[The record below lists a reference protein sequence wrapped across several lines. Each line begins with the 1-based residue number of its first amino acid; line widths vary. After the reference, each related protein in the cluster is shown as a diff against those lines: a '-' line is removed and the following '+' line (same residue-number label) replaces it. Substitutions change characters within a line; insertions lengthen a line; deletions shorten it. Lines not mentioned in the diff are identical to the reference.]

1 MLTVHGMPTVMTVAN
16 AIRAFDCAET
26 HGEQSIRSPP
36 SQTCRERRW
45 FFRKPA
51 DISEVDPVT
60 FRGSVD
66 VHALPRL
73 LIPVETAPG
82 ETRVAATPDTV
93 KKFVSLGCNV
103 TVERGAGSASGYLDD
118 SYGANG
124 AELADPGDGA
134 SWSAADALLCV
145 QSPSEVSL
153 GRLRKGALV
162 VGLLAPYDNGGL
174 TANLQ
179 RSGLSAM
186 ALELLPRISR
196 AQSADALSSQAN
208 IAGYKSVLLAS
219 AALDRYFPML
229 MTAAGTVQPAR
240 VVILG
245 AGVAGLQ
252 AVATARR
259 LGAVVYVSDIRPA
272 VKEQVESLGG
282 RFIEPPE
289 MDDKPAES
297 GGYAKQASDA
307 FLAAQRQQLSDQLA
321 EADVAIC
328 TAQVPGRQAPRLI
341 SEDMLDRM
349 RPGAVVVDLAV
360 AQGGNC
366 AGTVPGQTVERK
378 GVKLIGGNDLPCT
391 VPNHASALYA
401 RNLVALLE
409 PTLKDSSLS
418 LDLDDELI
426 AGCLIA
432 QDGTI
437 RRGDVLTPGAN

>member
-1 MLTVHGMPTVMTVAN
+1 MVV
-16 AIRAFDCAET
+16 F
-26 HGEQSIRSPP
+26 
-36 SQTCRERRW
+36 
-45 FFRKPA
+45 
-51 DISEVDPVT
+51 
-60 FRGSVD
+60 
-66 VHALPRL
+66 ALPRL
-73 LIPVETAPG
+73 LIPVESTPG

-93 KKFVSLGCNV
+93 KKFISLGCSV
-103 TVERGAGSASGYLDD
+103 AVECGAGTPSGYLDD
-118 SYGANG
+118 AYAEQGADLVEKG
-124 AELADPGDGA
+124 DTSAWGQADV
-134 SWSAADALLCV
+134 LLCV
-145 QSPSEVSL
+145 QSPSAATL
-153 GRLRKGALV
+153 ARLRQGALV
-162 VGLLAPYDNGGL
+162 VGLLSPYANEEL
-174 TANLQ
+174 TAALK

-229 MTAAGTVQPAR
+229 MTAAGTVQPAK

-272 VKEQVESLGG
+272 VKEQVESLGA

-289 MDDKPAES
+289 MEDKPSES

-328 TAQVPGRQAPRLI
+328 TAQVPGRRAPRLI

-366 AGTVPGQTVERK
+366 ADTVPGQTVDRK
-378 GVKLIGGNDLPCT
+378 GVKLIGGNDLPCS

-409 PTLKDSSLS
+409 PTLKDGVLS
-418 LDLDDELI
+418 LDPEDELI

-432 QDGTI
+432 QDGSI

>member
-1 MLTVHGMPTVMTVAN
+1 MP
-16 AIRAFDCAET
+16 I
-26 HGEQSIRSPP
+26 
-36 SQTCRERRW
+36 
-45 FFRKPA
+45 
-51 DISEVDPVT
+51 
-60 FRGSVD
+60 
-66 VHALPRL
+66 L
-73 LIPVETAPG
+73 LIPAESAAG
-82 ETRVAATPDTV
+82 ETRVAASPETV
-93 KKFVSLGCNV
+93 KKFTALGCRV
-103 TVERGAGSASGYLDD
+103 VLEKGAGQSSGFLDQAY
-118 SYGANG
+118 SEAG
-124 AELADPGDGA
+124 AELVTCGDNTAWSQADV
-134 SWSAADALLCV
+134 LLCV
-145 QSPSEVSL
+145 QSPSANALSQ
-153 GRLRKGALV
+153 LRRGALV
-162 VGLLAPYDNGGL
+162 VGLLSPY
-174 TANLQ
+174 ANAELAGVLQ
-179 RSGLSAM
+179 QAGLSAM

-272 VKEQVESLGG
+272 VKEQVESLGA
-282 RFIEPPE
+282 RFIDPPE
-289 MDDKPAES
+289 IDDKPAES

-328 TAQVPGRQAPRLI
+328 TAQVPGRRAPRLI

-366 AGTVPGQTVERK
+366 AETLPSQTVDRN
-378 GVKLIGGNDLPCT
+378 GVKLIGANDLPCT
-391 VPNHASALYA
+391 VPNHASAMFA
-401 RNLVALLE
+401 RNLLALLQ
-409 PTLKDSSLS
+409 PTLKDGQLT
-418 LDLDDELI
+418 LDSEDELI
-426 AGCLIA
+426 AGCLIS

>member
-1 MLTVHGMPTVMTVAN
+1 M
-16 AIRAFDCAET
+16 
-26 HGEQSIRSPP
+26 
-36 SQTCRERRW
+36 
-45 FFRKPA
+45 
-51 DISEVDPVT
+51 
-60 FRGSVD
+60 D
-66 VHALPRL
+66 VFALPRL
-73 LIPVETAPG
+73 LIPVESTPG
-82 ETRVAATPDTV
+82 ETRIAATPDTV
-93 KKFVSLGCNV
+93 KKFISLGCSV
-103 TVERGAGSASGYLDD
+103 SVECGAGVASGYLDAAYSD
-118 SYGANG
+118 QGATLVAAGDANTWSQ
-124 AELADPGDGA
+124 ADI
-134 SWSAADALLCV
+134 LLCV
-145 QSPSEVSL
+145 QPPSSDNL
-153 GRLRKGALV
+153 RRLHQGALV
-162 VGLLAPYDNGGL
+162 VGLMAPY
-174 TANLQ
+174 ANAALATTLQ
-179 RSGLSAM
+179 QAGLSAM

-219 AALDRYFPML
+219 SALDRYFPML
-229 MTAAGTVQPAR
+229 MTAAGTVQPAK

-272 VKEQVESLGG
+272 VKEQVESLGA
-282 RFIEPPE
+282 RFIEPPQT
-289 MDDKPAES
+289 DDNPAES

-328 TAQVPGRQAPRLI
+328 TAQVPGRSAPRLI

-366 AGTVPGQTVERK
+366 ADTVPGQTVDRK

-409 PTLKDSSLS
+409 PTMKDGQFS

>member
-1 MLTVHGMPTVMTVAN
+1 MVV
-16 AIRAFDCAET
+16 F
-26 HGEQSIRSPP
+26 
-36 SQTCRERRW
+36 
-45 FFRKPA
+45 
-51 DISEVDPVT
+51 
-60 FRGSVD
+60 
-66 VHALPRL
+66 ALPRL
-73 LIPVETAPG
+73 LIPVESTPG

-93 KKFVSLGCNV
+93 KKFVSLGCSV
-103 TVERGAGSASGYLDD
+103 AVECGAGTPSGYLDEA
-118 SYGANG
+118 YAEQGADLIEKG
-124 AELADPGDGA
+124 DTLAWGQ
-134 SWSAADALLCV
+134 ADVLLCV
-145 QSPSEVSL
+145 QSPSAATL
-153 GRLRKGALV
+153 ARLRQGALV
-162 VGLLAPYDNGGL
+162 VGLLSPYANEEL
-174 TANLQ
+174 TAALK

-229 MTAAGTVQPAR
+229 MTAAGTVQPAK

-272 VKEQVESLGG
+272 VKEQVESLGA

-289 MDDKPAES
+289 MEDKPSES

-328 TAQVPGRQAPRLI
+328 TAQVPGRRAPRLI

-366 AGTVPGQTVERK
+366 ADTVPGKTVDRK
-378 GVKLIGGNDLPCT
+378 GVKLIGGNDLPCS

-409 PTLKDSSLS
+409 PTLKDGVLS
-418 LDLDDELI
+418 LDPEDELI

>member
-1 MLTVHGMPTVMTVAN
+1 M
-16 AIRAFDCAET
+16 I
-26 HGEQSIRSPP
+26 
-36 SQTCRERRW
+36 
-45 FFRKPA
+45 
-51 DISEVDPVT
+51 
-60 FRGSVD
+60 
-66 VHALPRL
+66 LPRL
-73 LIPVETAPG
+73 LIPVETAAA
-82 ETRVAATPDTV
+82 ETRVAASPETV
-93 KKFVSLGCNV
+93 KKFIGLGCSV
-103 TVERGAGSASGYLDD
+103 AIERGAGASAGFVD
-118 SYGANG
+118 SAYTEAG
-124 AELADPGDGA
+124 AELV
-134 SWSAADALLCV
+134 SVADAQAWGQADLLLCV
-145 QSPSEVSL
+145 QTPAAQHL
-153 GRLRKGALV
+153 ARLRRGALV
-162 VGLLAPYDNGGL
+162 VGLLSPYSNQAL
-174 TANLQ
+174 ASSLQ
-179 RSGLSAM
+179 NCGLSAM

-208 IAGYKSVLLAS
+208 IAGYKSVLLAA

-229 MTAAGTVQPAR
+229 MTAAGTVQPAK

-259 LGAVVYVSDIRPA
+259 LGAVVFVSDIRPA
-272 VKEQVESLGG
+272 VKEQVESLGA

-289 MDDKPAES
+289 LEDKPSES
-297 GGYAKQASDA
+297 GGYAKQASEA

-349 RPGAVVVDLAV
+349 RPGSVVVDLAV

-366 AGTVPGQTVERK
+366 ADTKPSQTVDRK
-378 GVKLIGGNDLPCT
+378 GVKLVGANDLPCT

-401 RNLVALLE
+401 RNLLALLE
-409 PTLKDSSLS
+409 PTLKDGQLS
-418 LDLDDELI
+418 LDTDDELI

-432 QDGTI
+432 QDGSI

>member
-1 MLTVHGMPTVMTVAN
+1 VVV
-16 AIRAFDCAET
+16 F
-26 HGEQSIRSPP
+26 
-36 SQTCRERRW
+36 
-45 FFRKPA
+45 
-51 DISEVDPVT
+51 
-60 FRGSVD
+60 
-66 VHALPRL
+66 ALPRL
-73 LIPVETAPG
+73 LIPVESTPG
-82 ETRVAATPDTV
+82 ENRVAATPDTV
-93 KKFVSLGCNV
+93 KKFISLGCSV
-103 TVERGAGSASGYLDD
+103 AVERGAGTPSGYLDEAYAEQGADLIGTGD
-118 SYGANG
+118 SSAWSQ
-124 AELADPGDGA
+124 ADV
-134 SWSAADALLCV
+134 LLCV
-145 QSPSEVSL
+145 QSPSAVTL
-153 GRLRKGALV
+153 ALLRQGALV
-162 VGLLAPYDNGGL
+162 VGLLSPYANEEL
-174 TANLQ
+174 TAALK

-229 MTAAGTVQPAR
+229 MTAAGTVQPAK

-272 VKEQVESLGG
+272 VKEQVESLGA

-289 MDDKPAES
+289 MEDKPSES

-328 TAQVPGRQAPRLI
+328 TAQVPGRRAPRLI

-366 AGTVPGQTVERK
+366 ADTVPGQTVDRK
-378 GVKLIGGNDLPCT
+378 GVKLIGGNDLPCS

-409 PTLKDSSLS
+409 PTLKDGVLS
-418 LDLDDELI
+418 LDPEDELI

>member
-1 MLTVHGMPTVMTVAN
+1 MVV
-16 AIRAFDCAET
+16 F
-26 HGEQSIRSPP
+26 
-36 SQTCRERRW
+36 
-45 FFRKPA
+45 
-51 DISEVDPVT
+51 
-60 FRGSVD
+60 
-66 VHALPRL
+66 ALPRL
-73 LIPVETAPG
+73 LIPVESTPG

-93 KKFVSLGCNV
+93 KKFISLGCSV
-103 TVERGAGSASGYLDD
+103 AVECGAGTPSGYLDEA
-118 SYGANG
+118 YAEQGADLI
-124 AELADPGDGA
+124 ETGDTS
-134 SWSAADALLCV
+134 SWSQADVLLCV
-145 QSPSEVSL
+145 QSPSAATL
-153 GRLRKGALV
+153 ARLRQGALV
-162 VGLLAPYDNGGL
+162 VGLLSPYANEEL
-174 TANLQ
+174 TAALK

-219 AALDRYFPML
+219 AALDRDFPML
-229 MTAAGTVQPAR
+229 MTAAGTVQPAK

-272 VKEQVESLGG
+272 VKEQVESLGA

-289 MDDKPAES
+289 MEDKPSES

-328 TAQVPGRQAPRLI
+328 TAQVPGRRAPRLI

-366 AGTVPGQTVERK
+366 ADTVPGKTVDRK
-378 GVKLIGGNDLPCT
+378 GVKLIGGNDLPCS

-409 PTLKDSSLS
+409 PTLKDGVLS
-418 LDLDDELI
+418 LDPEDELI

>member
-1 MLTVHGMPTVMTVAN
+1 MVV
-16 AIRAFDCAET
+16 F
-26 HGEQSIRSPP
+26 
-36 SQTCRERRW
+36 
-45 FFRKPA
+45 
-51 DISEVDPVT
+51 
-60 FRGSVD
+60 
-66 VHALPRL
+66 ALPRL
-73 LIPVETAPG
+73 LIPVESTPG

-93 KKFVSLGCNV
+93 KKFISLGCSV
-103 TVERGAGSASGYLDD
+103 AVECGAGTPSGYLDEA
-118 SYGANG
+118 YAEQGADLIEKG
-124 AELADPGDGA
+124 DTSAWSQADV
-134 SWSAADALLCV
+134 LLCV
-145 QSPSEVSL
+145 QVPSAATL
-153 GRLRKGALV
+153 ARLRQGALV
-162 VGLLAPYDNGGL
+162 VGLLSPYANEEL
-174 TANLQ
+174 TAALK

-229 MTAAGTVQPAR
+229 MTAAGTVQPAK

-272 VKEQVESLGG
+272 VKEQVESLGA

-289 MDDKPAES
+289 MEDKPSES

-328 TAQVPGRQAPRLI
+328 TAQVPGRRAPRLI

-366 AGTVPGQTVERK
+366 ADTVPGQTVDRK
-378 GVKLIGGNDLPCT
+378 GVKLIGGNDLPCS

-409 PTLKDSSLS
+409 PTLKDGVLS
-418 LDLDDELI
+418 LDPEDELI

>member
-1 MLTVHGMPTVMTVAN
+1 M
-16 AIRAFDCAET
+16 
-26 HGEQSIRSPP
+26 S
-36 SQTCRERRW
+36 RR
-45 FFRKPA
+45 
-51 DISEVDPVT
+51 
-60 FRGSVD
+60 
-66 VHALPRL
+66 
-73 LIPVETAPG
+73 
-82 ETRVAATPDTV
+82 PDTV
-93 KKFVSLGCNV
+93 KKFLSFGCDAY
-103 TVERGAGSASGYLDD
+103 VERGAGTPSGYLDQAYAD
-118 SYGANG
+118 WGALLI
-124 AELADPGDGA
+124 EPGD
-134 SWSAADALLCV
+134 AAGWFQTDIVLCV
-145 QSPSEVSL
+145 QPPSDASL
-153 GRLRKGALV
+153 ARLRQGALV
-162 VGLLAPYDNGGL
+162 VGLLSPYSNEEL
-174 TANLQ
+174 TASLK
-179 RSGLSAM
+179 RGSISAM

-229 MTAAGTVQPAR
+229 MTAAGTVQPAK

-272 VKEQVESLGG
+272 VKEQVESLGA

-289 MDDKPAES
+289 MDDKPSES

-328 TAQVPGRQAPRLI
+328 TAQVPGRRAPRLI

-366 AGTVPGQTVERK
+366 ANTVPGETVDRK
-378 GVKLIGGNDLPCT
+378 GVKLIGGNDLPCS

-409 PTLKDSSLS
+409 PTLKDGDLK
-418 LDLDDELI
+418 LDLEDELI

-437 RRGDVLTPGAN
+437 RRGDVLTWSQLMFIEFSGCCCWAAFLALSSWGRCPLRCTPLMSGANAISGITVLAALT

>member
-1 MLTVHGMPTVMTVAN
+1 MVV
-16 AIRAFDCAET
+16 F
-26 HGEQSIRSPP
+26 
-36 SQTCRERRW
+36 
-45 FFRKPA
+45 
-51 DISEVDPVT
+51 
-60 FRGSVD
+60 
-66 VHALPRL
+66 ALPRL
-73 LIPVETAPG
+73 LIPVESTPG
-82 ETRVAATPDTV
+82 ENRVAATPDTV
-93 KKFVSLGCNV
+93 KKFISLGCSV
-103 TVERGAGSASGYLDD
+103 AVERGAGTFSGYLDEA
-118 SYGANG
+118 Y
-124 AELADPGDGA
+124 AELGADLIEMGDINA
-134 SWSAADALLCV
+134 WNQVDVLLCV
-145 QSPSEVSL
+145 QSPSPVIL
-153 GRLRKGALV
+153 ARLRQGALV
-162 VGLLAPYDNGGL
+162 VGLLSPFATEKL
-174 TANLQ
+174 TAGLKQ
-179 RSGLSAM
+179 SGLSAM

-229 MTAAGTVQPAR
+229 MTAAGTVQPAK

-272 VKEQVESLGG
+272 VKEQVESLGA

-289 MDDKPAES
+289 MEDKPSES

-328 TAQVPGRQAPRLI
+328 TAQVPGRRAPRLI

-366 AGTVPGQTVERK
+366 ADTVPGETVDRK
-378 GVKLIGGNDLPCT
+378 GVKLIGGNDLPCS

-409 PTLKDSSLS
+409 PTLKDGVLS
-418 LDLDDELI
+418 LDPEDELI

>member
-1 MLTVHGMPTVMTVAN
+1 M
-16 AIRAFDCAET
+16 I
-26 HGEQSIRSPP
+26 
-36 SQTCRERRW
+36 
-45 FFRKPA
+45 
-51 DISEVDPVT
+51 
-60 FRGSVD
+60 
-66 VHALPRL
+66 LPRL
-73 LIPVETAPG
+73 LIPVETAAA
-82 ETRVAATPDTV
+82 ETRVAASPETV
-93 KKFVSLGCNV
+93 KKFIGLGCSV
-103 TVERGAGSASGYLDD
+103 AIERGAGASAGFVD
-118 SYGANG
+118 SAYTEAG
-124 AELADPGDGA
+124 AELV
-134 SWSAADALLCV
+134 SVADAQAWGQADLLLCV
-145 QSPSEVSL
+145 QTPAPQNL
-153 GRLRKGALV
+153 ARLRRGALV
-162 VGLLAPYDNGGL
+162 VGLLSPYSNQAL
-174 TANLQ
+174 ASSLQ
-179 RSGLSAM
+179 SGGLSAM

-229 MTAAGTVQPAR
+229 MTAAGTVQPAK

-259 LGAVVYVSDIRPA
+259 LGAVVFVSDIRPA
-272 VKEQVESLGG
+272 VKEQVESLGA

-289 MDDKPAES
+289 LEDKPSES
-297 GGYAKQASDA
+297 GGYAKQASEA

-349 RPGAVVVDLAV
+349 RPGSVVVDLAV

-366 AGTVPGQTVERK
+366 ADTKPSQTVDRK
-378 GVKLIGGNDLPCT
+378 GVKLVGANDLPCT

-401 RNLVALLE
+401 RNLLALLE
-409 PTLKDSSLS
+409 PALKDGQLS
-418 LDLDDELI
+418 LDTDDELI

-432 QDGTI
+432 QDGSI

>member
-1 MLTVHGMPTVMTVAN
+1 M
-16 AIRAFDCAET
+16 
-26 HGEQSIRSPP
+26 
-36 SQTCRERRW
+36 
-45 FFRKPA
+45 
-51 DISEVDPVT
+51 
-60 FRGSVD
+60 
-66 VHALPRL
+66 PRL
-73 LIPVETAPG
+73 LIPVESMPG

-93 KKFVSLGCNV
+93 KKFVAFGCDV
-103 TVERGAGSASGYLDD
+103 SVERGAGTASGYLDAAYAD
-118 SYGANG
+118 QG
-124 AELADPGDGA
+124 AELINPGDPA
-134 SWSAADALLCV
+134 VWSQADILLCV
-145 QSPSEVSL
+145 QTPASASL
-153 GRLRKGALV
+153 SRLKRGALV
-162 VGLLAPYDNGGL
+162 VGLLSPYGNEAL
-174 TANLQ
+174 AASLKQ
-179 RSGLSAM
+179 CGLSAM

-229 MTAAGTVQPAR
+229 MTAAGTVQPAK

-272 VKEQVESLGG
+272 VKEQVESLGA

-289 MDDKPAES
+289 QEDKPAES

-366 AGTVPGQTVERK
+366 AGTVPGQTVDRK
-378 GVKLIGGNDLPCT
+378 GVKLLGGNDLPCT
-391 VPNHASALYA
+391 VPNHASALYG

-409 PTLKDSSLS
+409 PTLKGGVLT
-418 LDLDDELI
+418 LDTEDELI

-432 QDGTI
+432 QDGSL
-437 RRGDVLTPGAN
+437 RRGDVLIPGAS

>member
-1 MLTVHGMPTVMTVAN
+1 MP
-16 AIRAFDCAET
+16 I
-26 HGEQSIRSPP
+26 
-36 SQTCRERRW
+36 
-45 FFRKPA
+45 
-51 DISEVDPVT
+51 
-60 FRGSVD
+60 
-66 VHALPRL
+66 L
-73 LIPVETAPG
+73 LIPVETAAG
-82 ETRVAATPDTV
+82 ETRVAASPETV
-93 KKFVSLGCNV
+93 KKFTALGCRV
-103 TVERGAGSASGYLDD
+103 VLEKSAGQPSGYLDQAYAD
-118 SYGANG
+118 AG
-124 AELADPGDGA
+124 AELVQSGDSTAWSQADV
-134 SWSAADALLCV
+134 LLCV
-145 QSPSEVSL
+145 QSPSTQALSQ
-153 GRLRKGALV
+153 LRRGALV
-162 VGLLAPYDNGGL
+162 VGLLAPY
-174 TANLQ
+174 ANAELAADLQ
-179 RSGLSAM
+179 QAGLSAM

-272 VKEQVESLGG
+272 VKEQVESLGA
-282 RFIEPPE
+282 RFIDPPE

-328 TAQVPGRQAPRLI
+328 TAQVPGRRAPRLI

-366 AGTVPGQTVERK
+366 ADTVASKTVDRN
-378 GVKLIGGNDLPCT
+378 GVKLIGANDLPCT
-391 VPNHASALYA
+391 VPNHASAMYA
-401 RNLVALLE
+401 RNLLALLQ
-409 PTLKDSSLS
+409 PTLKDGQLT
-418 LDLDDELI
+418 LDSEDELI
-426 AGCLIA
+426 AGCLIS

>member
-1 MLTVHGMPTVMTVAN
+1 MP
-16 AIRAFDCAET
+16 I
-26 HGEQSIRSPP
+26 
-36 SQTCRERRW
+36 
-45 FFRKPA
+45 
-51 DISEVDPVT
+51 
-60 FRGSVD
+60 
-66 VHALPRL
+66 L
-73 LIPVETAPG
+73 LIPVETAAG
-82 ETRVAATPDTV
+82 ETRVAASPETV
-93 KKFVSLGCNV
+93 KKFTALGCRV
-103 TVERGAGSASGYLDD
+103 VLEKSAGQPSGYLDQAYAD
-118 SYGANG
+118 AG
-124 AELADPGDGA
+124 AELVQSGDSTAWSQADV
-134 SWSAADALLCV
+134 LLCV
-145 QSPSEVSL
+145 QSPSTQALSQ
-153 GRLRKGALV
+153 LRRGALV
-162 VGLLAPYDNGGL
+162 VGLLAPY
-174 TANLQ
+174 ANAELAADLQ
-179 RSGLSAM
+179 QAGLSAM

-272 VKEQVESLGG
+272 VKEQVESLGA
-282 RFIEPPE
+282 RFIDPPE

-328 TAQVPGRQAPRLI
+328 TAQVPGRRAPRLI

-366 AGTVPGQTVERK
+366 ADTVASKTVDRN
-378 GVKLIGGNDLPCT
+378 GVKLIGANDLPCT
-391 VPNHASALYA
+391 VPNHASAMYA
-401 RNLVALLE
+401 RNLLALLQ
-409 PTLKDSSLS
+409 PTLKDGQLM
-418 LDLDDELI
+418 LDSEDELI
-426 AGCLIA
+426 AGCLIS